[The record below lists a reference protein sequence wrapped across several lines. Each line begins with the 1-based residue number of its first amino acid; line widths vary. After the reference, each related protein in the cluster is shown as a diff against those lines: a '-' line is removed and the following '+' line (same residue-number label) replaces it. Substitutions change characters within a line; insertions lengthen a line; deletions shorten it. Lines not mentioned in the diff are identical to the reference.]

1 MSIILKYKEWLTISP
16 CDARWVYDVCS
27 SMPKYDKINQV
38 VEFEKTPK
46 RIEAR
51 EAKRI
56 ILEEGLDCVFS
67 NEYGKIYA

>member
-1 MSIILKYKEWLTISP
+1 
-16 CDARWVYDVCS
+16 
-27 SMPKYDKINQV
+27 MPKYDKINQV